1 MLKEKITTLNA
12 HIKVDN
18 RNTIYISHILYFIQ
32 IIWYI
37 PM

>member
-1 MLKEKITTLNA
+1 MLREKFTTLNA
-12 HIKVDN
+12 HIKVGN
-18 RNTIYISHILYFIQ
+18 KNTIHISHILYFIQ